1 MKITE
6 NTVTGPVARQ
16 LREKAGMTQA
26 QFWKPLGV
34 QQSVGCRYESDMP
47 IPKAVRILIVATYVA
62 GLKIDTATT
71 DGVAALE
78 SLGTIQAKDRDL
90 KKSAARAM
98 RALDSAAAEIAG
110 ARETIQSI

>member
-6 NTVTGPVARQ
+6 NTITGPIARD

-47 IPKAVRILIVATYVA
+47 IPNAVRILLVATYVA
-62 GLKIDTATT
+62 GMSIDTTT
-71 DGVAALE
+71 DDGVAALE
-78 SLGTIQAKDRDL
+78 RLGTLQAKDRDL
-90 KKSAARAM
+90 KKSAARAI

-110 ARETIQSI
+110 ARDTIQSI